1 MKQQSSHSFF
11 SKHFLRVGSLALF
24 CALSFPLVALAET
37 AVPKPGESL
46 QGTMPPKQNVS
57 LENVDKGAGQQ
68 GADSVRFT
76 LTEIRVEHEGIKVKD
91 EKIAAIT
98 RKIVGKEIGAA
109 ELNATIANVTRYIRS
124 HGYPAAAAYIP
135 EQTAVNGK
143 LLVKVEPGRLGA
155 IHLTNE
161 SGLMDKTA
169 KGLLA
174 GLKPGDIIRTGKLE
188 NALYNLRDLSGVE
201 VQGVLSPGAEQ
212 GTSNLTVHVTNK
224 KKTSII
230 LYSENYGSKDAG
242 RYRYGLQGEVRNLSG
257 MGDRLNLGALFSN
270 NHQHNYN
277 ISYET
282 TVGRSATKL
291 GIGFSR
297 ADYELGKDFAELGAE
312 GIANTYSIY
321 GRTPLWN
328 TSDSS
333 LDLTYGYDYR
343 DIKDDLKQFKISWK
357 KHSHV
362 FHLGLDGTQRGPQTS
377 VQYNATLY
385 TGKLVPDS
393 EMADALGTL
402 GKTKGHFTKGTL
414 DVTAVQGLGKN
425 FDMLLKVSGQKAA
438 TNLDSSEHIYL
449 GGARGVRA
457 YPQGEASGDEGLLGT
472 LELRYHTPVKGLV
485 LSTYFDAGHVRIE
498 KEDHGSMTLKGWGI
512 GLSYTKPND
521 WFARFD
527 YARRIGSDD
536 KMTEDARS
544 RQRMWFIAGKVF

>member
-1 MKQQSSHSFF
+1 MKKQSSHSFF

-46 QGTMPPKQNVS
+46 QGTQPPKQNVS

-68 GADSVRFT
+68 GTESVRFI

-91 EKIAAIT
+91 EKIDAIT
-98 RKIVGKEIGAA
+98 RKIIGKEIGAA

-174 GLKPGDIIRTGKLE
+174 GLKPGDIIRTRKLE

-212 GTSNLTVHVTNK
+212 GTSDLTVHVTNK
-224 KKTSII
+224 KKTSVI

-282 TVGRSATKL
+282 TVGHSATKL

-297 ADYELGKDFAELGAE
+297 ADYELGNAFAELGAE

-328 TSDSS
+328 TSESS
-333 LDLTYGYDYR
+333 
-343 DIKDDLKQFKISWK
+343 DLKQFKISWK

-377 VQYNATLY
+377 LQYNATLY

-498 KEDHGSMTLKGWGI
+498 KEDYGSMTLKGWGI

>member
-1 MKQQSSHSFF
+1 MKKQSSHSFF

-46 QGTMPPKQNVS
+46 EGTKPPKQNVS

-68 GADSVRFT
+68 GADSVRFA
-76 LTEIRVEHEGIKVKD
+76 LAEIRVEHEGIKVKD
-91 EKIAAIT
+91 EKIDAIT
-98 RKIVGKEIGAA
+98 RKIIGKEIGAA

-161 SGLMDKTA
+161 SGLTDKTA

-174 GLKPGDIIRTGKLE
+174 GLKPGDIIRTRKLE

-212 GTSNLTVHVTNK
+212 GTSDLTVHVTNK

-282 TVGRSATKL
+282 TVGHSATKL

-297 ADYELGKDFAELGAE
+297 ADYELGNDFADLGAE

-343 DIKDDLKQFKISWK
+343 DIKDELTRFNVSWK

-362 FHLGLDGTQRGPQTS
+362 FHLGLDGMQRGPQTS

-385 TGKLVPDS
+385 TGTLVPDS
-393 EMADALGTL
+393 DMADTLGTL
-402 GKTKGHFTKGTL
+402 GNTKGRFTKGTA
-414 DVTAVQGLGKN
+414 DVTALQGLGKN
-425 FDMLLKVSGQKAA
+425 FDMMLKLSGQKAA
-438 TNLDSSEHIYL
+438 NNLDSSEHIYL

-498 KEDHGSMTLKGWGI
+498 KEEHGSMTLKGWGI
-512 GLSYTKPND
+512 GVAYTKPND

-527 YARRIGSDD
+527 YARRIGSDPD
-536 KMTEDARS
+536 MSKEARS

>member
-1 MKQQSSHSFF
+1 MKR
-11 SKHFLRVGSLALF
+11 L
-24 CALSFPLVALAET
+24 
-37 AVPKPGESL
+37 L
-46 QGTMPPKQNVS
+46 Q
-57 LENVDKGAGQQ
+57 
-68 GADSVRFT
+68 
-76 LTEIRVEHEGIKVKD
+76 
-91 EKIAAIT
+91 
-98 RKIVGKEIGAA
+98 AA

-161 SGLMDKTA
+161 SGLMDKSA
-169 KGLLA
+169 KGMLA
-174 GLKPGDIIRTGKLE
+174 GLKPGDIIRTRKLE

-212 GTSNLTVHVTNK
+212 GTSDLTVHVTNK
-224 KKTSII
+224 KKTSVI

-282 TVGRSATKL
+282 TVGHSATKL

-297 ADYELGKDFAELGAE
+297 ADYELGNDFADLGAE

-393 EMADALGTL
+393 EMADTLATL

-425 FDMLLKVSGQKAA
+425 FDMLLKLSGQKAA
-438 TNLDSSEHIYL
+438 SNLDSSEHIYL

-498 KEDHGSMTLKGWGI
+498 KDDHGSMTLKGWGI

>member
-1 MKQQSSHSFF
+1 MNKRIASRKLCKSVFF
-11 SKHFLRVGSLALF
+11 SASLALF
-24 CALSFPLVALAET
+24 CAVSFPLITNAAT
-37 AVPKPGESL
+37 AVPQPGESL
-46 QGTMPPKQNVS
+46 RGPKPEQQVS
-57 LENVDKGAGQQ
+57 LENVDREKEQAPR
-68 GADSVRFT
+68 SVRFT

-91 EKIAAIT
+91 EEIARIT
-98 RKIVGKEIGAA
+98 QKVTGREIDAA
-109 ELNATIANVTRYIRS
+109 ELNAAIGNVTRYLRS

-135 EQTAVNGK
+135 EQTAVEGK

-155 IHLTNE
+155 VHLTNE
-161 SGLMDKTA
+161 SGLKDKVA
-169 KGLLA
+169 EGMLV
-174 GLKPGDIIRTGKLE
+174 GLKPGDIIRTRKLE
-188 NALYNLRDLSGVE
+188 NALCNLRDINGVD
-201 VQGVLSPGAEQ
+201 VQGVLSPGKEL
-212 GTSNLTVHVTNK
+212 GTSDLTVRVTNK
-224 KKTSII
+224 KKTSVI

-257 MGDRLNLGALFSN
+257 VGDRLNLGALFSN

-277 ISYET
+277 ISYEA
-282 TVGRSATKL
+282 TVGHSASKL

-297 ADYELGKDFAELGAE
+297 ADYELGNNFAEIGAE

-333 LDLTYGYDYR
+333 LNLTYGYDYR
-343 DIKDDLKQFKISWK
+343 AIKDELKLFNVSWK

-362 FHLGLDGTQRGPQTS
+362 VHLGLDGMQRGPKNS
-377 VQYNATLY
+377 VQYNVTVY

-393 EMADALGTL
+393 DMADTLATL
-402 GKTKGHFTKGTL
+402 GKTKGHFTKATL

-425 FDMLLKVSGQKAA
+425 FDVLLKVSGQKAA
-438 TNLDSSEHIYL
+438 NNLDSSEHIYL
-449 GGARGVRA
+449 GGARSVRA
-457 YPQGEASGDEGLLGT
+457 YPQGEASGDEGILGT

-498 KEDHGSMTLKGWGI
+498 KEAGNSMTLKGWGI
-512 GLSYTKPND
+512 GLTYSKPND

-527 YARRIGSDD
+527 YARRIGSDEN
-536 KMTEDARS
+536 MSNEARS

>member
-1 MKQQSSHSFF
+1 MKQLSTHGIFP
-11 SKHFLRVGSLALF
+11 KHLLRIGSLALF

-46 QGTMPPKQNVS
+46 EGTKPPKQNVGT
-57 LENVDKGAGQQ
+57 E
-68 GADSVRFT
+68 SVRFT

-155 IHLTNE
+155 IHLSNE
-161 SGLMDKTA
+161 SGLMDKSA
-169 KGLLA
+169 KGMLA
-174 GLKPGDIIRTGKLE
+174 GLKPGDIIRTRKLE

-212 GTSNLTVHVTNK
+212 GTSDLTVHVTNK
-224 KKTSII
+224 KKTSVI

-282 TVGRSATKL
+282 TVGHSATKL

-297 ADYELGKDFAELGAE
+297 ADYELGNDFADLGAE

-393 EMADALGTL
+393 EMADTLATL

-414 DVTAVQGLGKN
+414 DVTAVQRLGKN
-425 FDMLLKVSGQKAA
+425 FDMLLKLSGQKAA

-498 KEDHGSMTLKGWGI
+498 KDDHGSMTLKGWGI
-512 GLSYTKPND
+512 GLSYTKPNRG
-521 WFARFD
+521 ASVRMTKCPKMHG
-527 YARRIGSDD
+527 AASACGSLQGRCSEYTCPD
-536 KMTEDARS
+536 K
-544 RQRMWFIAGKVF
+544 